1 MRIVI
6 AAAGNRTYSGRR
18 RAFQWGK
25 MNTTSLPPHRSGGSA
40 KPPNRPQSLT
50 LPLPGAALEYG
61 GIELHCPVNPY
72 PLAPHIQNAVIEAVR
87 AQIATINTYPDID
100 ATALRRKLA
109 EYICNHERIAVTP
122 ENIWV
127 ANGCNEMLQQI
138 FRTFAGPGG
147 TALGL
152 EPSYTYFRVIAEATG
167 TQWMSV
173 PSHAFPHRDID
184 SAITEIEKQQPDVVV
199 IQSPNNPTGDSIS
212 LDIFEE
218 MLCRMRSGI
227 LVIDEAFIEMST
239 VDSALQLIRRHPERV
254 AICRTLST
262 ALTFAGGRLCYMI
275 AAPNVINALLATR
288 LPYFVPSITQAAAA
302 VIIARADEILVRV
315 PELLLERDRMVTYL
329 RFEGFDIPHSD
340 TNFFL
345 IGQFEDTRAVWE
357 TYASAGILLGDIG
370 LPHYLQ
376 VSAGLPHENDQFLET
391 TSSLICRRK
400 IIV

>member
-1 MRIVI
+1 M
-6 AAAGNRTYSGRR
+6 
-18 RAFQWGK
+18 GK
-25 MNTTSLPPHRSGGSA
+25 MNTTSLPPHRSGGFTN
-40 KPPNRPQSLT
+40 PPDRSRTLT
-50 LPLPGAALEYG
+50 LPLPAAPLGYG

-87 AQIATINTYPDID
+87 VQIATINTYPDLD
-100 ATALRRKLA
+100 ATALRKKLA
-109 EYICNHERIAVTP
+109 EYICNRERTDVTA
-122 ENIWV
+122 ENICV
-127 ANGCNEMLQQI
+127 ANGCNEMLHQI
-138 FRTFAGPGG
+138 FRTFAGPGK

-173 PSHAFPHRDID
+173 PSRAFPHRDID
-184 SAITEIEKQQPDVVV
+184 TAITAIEKQQPDVVV

-212 LDIFEE
+212 PDIFEE
-218 MLCRMRSGI
+218 VLCRMGSGI

-239 VDSALQLIRRHPERV
+239 VDSALQLIRRHPEKV

-262 ALTFAGGRLCYMI
+262 ALTFAGGRLGYMI

-288 LPYFVPSITQAAAA
+288 LPHFVPSITQAAAA

-376 VSAGLPHENDQFLET
+376 VSPGLPHENDQFLET